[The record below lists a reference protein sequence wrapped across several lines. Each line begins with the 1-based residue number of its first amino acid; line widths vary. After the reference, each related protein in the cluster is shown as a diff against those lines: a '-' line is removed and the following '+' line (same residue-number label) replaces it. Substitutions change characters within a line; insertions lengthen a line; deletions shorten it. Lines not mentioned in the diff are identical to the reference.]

1 MNRLTTVKG
10 FPLDIPPKVSPGQ
23 ELYEFYRMKTSR
35 PLLVRYVNLVYD
47 DQALGSNAT
56 VRIYLRNETRDYFI
70 IAPTNQYLIA
80 NIRRNYTREPML
92 LDMSP
97 GILFA
102 PGDEWVLG
110 SDNQSAYWYQFPVAL
125 YGEELLG

>member
-10 FPLDIPPKVSPGQ
+10 FPVEMPPKVSAGQ
-23 ELYEFYRMKTSR
+23 DLYEFYRMRTSK

-47 DQALGSNAT
+47 DYGRGANGSI
-56 VRIYLRNETRDYFI
+56 RIYLRNETRDYFI
-70 IAPTNQYLIA
+70 VSPTNQYLIA
-80 NIRRNYTREPML
+80 NSRRNYTREPML

-102 PGDEWVLG
+102 PGDEWVIG
-110 SDNQSAYWYQFPVAL
+110 SDNQSSYWYYFTVAL
-125 YGEELLG
+125 YGEEYF